1 MILVSDFKSY
11 QSSVAS
17 SYPHATGLFQNLA
30 LDARMLCYSVGA
42 KGLPRFLF
50 SVPKSGM

>member
-1 MILVSDFKSY
+1 MFSVSDFRSY

-17 SYPHATGLFQNLA
+17 SYPHATGLFQNLGV
-30 LDARMLCYSVGA
+30 DARMLCYSAGA

-50 SVPKSGM
+50 SVPKSGT